1 MRNLNREGGTSDDK
15 GDVEECVDG
24 VGQGLEEGSGGGDV
38 VDESSDGDDLALV
51 AGFLPLSEDGG
62 DEGAPEVA
70 VHHL

>member
-1 MRNLNREGGTSDDK
+1 M
-15 GDVEECVDG
+15 DG
-24 VGQGLEEGSGGGDV
+24 VGEGLEEGPGGGDV

-51 AGFLPLSEDGG
+51 AGFLPLPEDGG